1 MATSPSSTICTGST
15 TSIDQTTGELDPDSN
30 KRWKVGGGWTPEF
43 TYFEESR
50 YSGRTNTYALRG
62 GVISRWTVDQRVW
75 RNKAT
80 YTGYSAVKTM
90 ALISQTRTY
99 DTFLANTRGGALY
112 TIRIPLSG
120 TPVVKQVR
128 ASTWQAFDT
137 LIAEKCGNQS
147 TLLLGIDKDTR
158 TAYLYAVS
166 HANGT
171 ATVIK
176 GLGQAGSTIR
186 RLLRQDVL
194 PLLRRRLRS
203 PNAVRRITT
212 GGRPASREPGG
223 GGHYCSA
230 CAGRA
235 MLCGR
240 CYCCV
245 KQGWRGKSG
254 VTTTPNRPRRPGS
267 GFTPDLAPSPPACGG

>member
-1 MATSPSSTICTGST
+1 VIGIELDMLTTKMRTAGALARCRHAGSHAGAGTGAGRRCARDRGRFAGLEPDPPAGLRRSGYITIVNDLYGFDYV
-15 TSIDQTTGELDPDSN
+15 IDETTGELDPASD
-30 KRWKVGGGWTPEF
+30 KRWRVRGGWTPEF

-62 GVISRWTVDQRVW
+62 GVISRWTVDQHVW

-120 TPVVKQVR
+120 ASVAKQVH

-147 TLLLGIDKDTR
+147 TLLLGIHEDTR
-158 TAYLYAVS
+158 TGLPVRRRPRQRHGDS
-166 HANGT
+166 HQGP
-171 ATVIK
+171 
-176 GLGQAGSTIR
+176 GPGRQHLR
-186 RLLRQDVL
+186 RLLRQDLL

-203 PNAVRRITT
+203 PTVY
-212 GGRPASREPGG
+212 GE
-223 GGHYCSA
+223 
-230 CAGRA
+230 
-235 MLCGR
+235 
-240 CYCCV
+240 
-245 KQGWRGKSG
+245 
-254 VTTTPNRPRRPGS
+254 
-267 GFTPDLAPSPPACGG
+267 